1 MTLLLLVKP
10 DDVNDILQKFNS
22 FHENL
27 EFTVDRF
34 DDCVPHFLDLEIHPD
49 GLAIY
54 RKGTHTAQFMHYD
67 SFVKWNHKVSR
78 IRSLTTRAIKLC
90 SPNKLKEELAN
101 IKRFASFNGFPR
113 WITNKLIRECT
124 HPQTRITEEDD
135 KENHDVYLFLPYTGK
150 EAETVVRRCKQRLF
164 KLFKRDL
171 KVNFKVYFQ
180 SKKLSFLTS
189 NKDRIPALS
198 CSNVVYQY
206 HCPGCSQSY
215 IGKTEAT
222 LFNRTKEHGW
232 TDKKSAVFK
241 HFDQC
246 SAWKHIVD
254 LFEIDGGQVDVKE
267 LQIHHV
273 RENTKIIKRA
283 TNWLKLAF
291 LESLAIKEHKPEL
304 NTGVRSCKDLALF

>member
-1 MTLLLLVKP
+1 MC
-10 DDVNDILQKFNS
+10 FN
-22 FHENL
+22 
-27 EFTVDRF
+27 
-34 DDCVPHFLDLEIHPD
+34 
-49 GLAIY
+49 
-54 RKGTHTAQFMHYD
+54 TA
-67 SFVKWNHKVSR
+67 
-78 IRSLTTRAIKLC
+78 
-90 SPNKLKEELAN
+90 
-101 IKRFASFNGFPR
+101 
-113 WITNKLIRECT
+113 
-124 HPQTRITEEDD
+124 
-135 KENHDVYLFLPYTGK
+135 LFLSVHLWFFG
-150 EAETVVRRCKQRLF
+150 
-164 KLFKRDL
+164 L

-232 TDKKSAVFK
+232 TDKKSAIFK

-254 LFEIDGGQVDVKE
+254 LFDIDGGQVDVKE